1 MIYIFLYILM
11 WLPLHLLF
19 RPRILGN
26 KENLNCKGGVIFIAN
41 HVALMDPI
49 MLIITNHRILHF
61 MAKKELFS
69 SWFGKV
75 FFKLSFVFPVSRQ
88 TADLK
93 SIKQAIKLLHDG
105 KVFGIFPEGKRSI
118 TGDMDE
124 PEEGTAFIA
133 MKSGAPVIPIY
144 IDPSSY
150 KKMRLT
156 LVVGEKIY
164 ADDIKGKYNRREKMA
179 VLTNRMTN
187 ALEKLKYEVKK
198 A

>member
-1 MIYIFLYILM
+1 MIYLFLYFLM
-11 WLPLHLLF
+11 WLPLHLVL
-19 RPRILGN
+19 RPRIIGN
-26 KENLNCKGGVIFIAN
+26 KANLDCKGGVIFIAN

-49 MLIITNHRILHF
+49 MLIISSHRILHF

-69 SWFGKV
+69 SWYGKL

-118 TGDMDE
+118 TGELDE
-124 PEEGTAFIA
+124 LEGGTAFIA
-133 MKSGAPVIPIY
+133 LKSDAPVIPIY
-144 IDPSSY
+144 IDPESY

-164 ADDIKGKYNRREKMA
+164 ADDIKGHYSRREKME
-179 VLTNRMTN
+179 VMTRRMTN
-187 ALEKLKYEVKK
+187 ELEKLKYRLKK